1 VGPIRL
7 SYAKVSGRFV
17 LNGAHLDGRGGPALA
32 ADGLTVTADVVCDE
46 KFRANGEVQLR
57 GTNIGGQLSFS
68 GAHLDGGAG
77 GAALAADGLTVA
89 AELFFDHQFRAD
101 GEIRLRGAHINGQLV
116 FRGAQLDGGGGGAAL
131 AADGLTVAAD
141 MICDEQFHADGV
153 VSLVNA
159 KIGRRLVL
167 SGAHLDGKDRPAL
180 AADGLTVATDMV
192 CDEQFHADGEVQLR
206 GANIGGQLVFHDA
219 HLDGRN
225 EAALAADG
233 LTVIAEMYLDG
244 QFLAKG
250 EVRLGNAKVGA
261 LFDEK
266 DAWPQRLVLEGFTY
280 DSLTAMKPEP
290 EQARLDWLKRSDY
303 YHGQPYEQLAANY
316 RRLGNDAQARRVLLA
331 KQRRRRRERP
341 WRERGWD
348 LLQDAMAGYGY
359 VPGRAFGLLAGAF
372 VLGWLVFQAHHPAP
386 VDPSAHREFNAA
398 LFTFDVLIP
407 VPALGQASDWDP
419 RGVALAVAV
428 ALHILGWLL
437 AITVIAAITR
447 TFARN

>member
-1 VGPIRL
+1 M
-7 SYAKVSGRFV
+7 
-17 LNGAHLDGRGGPALA
+17 
-32 ADGLTVTADVVCDE
+32 
-46 KFRANGEVQLR
+46 
-57 GTNIGGQLSFS
+57 
-68 GAHLDGGAG
+68 
-77 GAALAADGLTVA
+77 AADGLTVA
-89 AELFFDHQFRAD
+89 ADMICAEQFHAD
-101 GEIRLRGAHINGQLV
+101 GGIQLWEARIGGQLV
-116 FRGAQLDGGGGGAAL
+116 FRGARLDGGGGGAAL

-141 MICDEQFHADGV
+141 MICDGQFRANGEVQLLGANISGQLVFRGAHLDSRDGPALAADGLTVAANMICDGQFHANGV
-153 VSLVNA
+153 VSLVDA